1 MINRPHAPPSTPI
14 PRSLVWELTAR
25 CSLACEHC
33 YNVWYGDRAAPLREL
48 ASAERLAIV
57 EGLAPY
63 GRDLEAVTLSG
74 GEPLLLP
81 ELELLVAGLRQ
92 RLPRARVNVATN
104 GLLLTAERARG
115 LRGAGA
121 QAVQLTLLS
130 PRPEVHDAM
139 VGQQGAQMM
148 VLAALAAAKAAGLV
162 VAAFFVATRRNIADW
177 PGAAKLAL
185 ALGAD
190 AVMFNRFQPGG
201 RGLTRWRELTP
212 TPDQLQR
219 ALYQIRELQGRA
231 AVQLGTPLP
240 PCEAAGAPVLGCP
253 IGTRDAYPCIGPDGG
268 LRPCNHWPG
277 SGGSLLELPLERL
290 LRRPLYREPPGGLPD
305 ECGGCD
311 DARRCG
317 GGCPAARLLAGE
329 AIYNRA

>member
-1 MINRPHAPPSTPI
+1 MITRPPAPPSTLI

-33 YNVWYGDRAAPLREL
+33 YNVWHGENAAPPREL
-48 ASAERLAIV
+48 TPVERLAVV
-57 EGLAPY
+57 ERLAPH

-81 ELELLVAGLRQ
+81 DLEVLLVRLRE
-92 RLPRARVNVATN
+92 RLPRTRVNVATN
-104 GLLLTAERARG
+104 GLLLTAGRARG
-115 LRGAGA
+115 LRDAGA

-130 PRPEVHDAM
+130 PRPDLHDAM

-148 VLAALAAAKAAGLV
+148 VLAALAAAKSAGLV

-190 AVMFNRFQPGG
+190 AVMLNRFQPGG
-201 RGLTRWRELTP
+201 RGLARWRELTP
-212 TPDQLQR
+212 TPEQLRRALEQLQ
-219 ALYQIRELQGRA
+219 ELQGRA

-240 PCEAAGAPVLGCP
+240 PCEAAGAPVLRCP
-253 IGTRDAYPCIGPDGG
+253 IGTRNAYPCIGPDGE
-268 LRPCNHWPG
+268 LRPCNHWPE
-277 SGGSLLELPLERL
+277 SGGSLNKVPLDRL
-290 LRRPLYREPPGGLPD
+290 LGQPLFQEPPGGLPD
-305 ECGGCD
+305 ECVGCD

-317 GGCPAARLLAGE
+317 GGCPAARVLVGE
-329 AIYNRA
+329 AVYNHP